1 MLSAIGPA
9 EVVRAPEPEARE
21 ADLGPPAALP
31 PAALPPAP
39 DPAADPAGAP
49 EDFPLTAVPDLLL
62 RVPLKE
68 DDPGRLPEGVRL
80 PLPLPLGEALLPPLE
95 LEEWAE
101 EEEPPC
107 EELP

>member
-1 MLSAIGPA
+1 M
-9 EVVRAPEPEARE
+9 
-21 ADLGPPAALP
+21 
-31 PAALPPAP
+31 
-39 DPAADPAGAP
+39 
-49 EDFPLTAVPDLLL
+49 PLTAVPDLLL

-107 EELP
+107 EEEPPPELPECADPEEPECPDELPLAPEEPEAPDE